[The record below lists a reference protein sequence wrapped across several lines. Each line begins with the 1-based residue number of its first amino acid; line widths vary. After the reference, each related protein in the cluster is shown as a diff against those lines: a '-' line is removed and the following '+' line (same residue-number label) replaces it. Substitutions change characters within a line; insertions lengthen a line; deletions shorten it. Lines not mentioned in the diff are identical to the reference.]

1 MPMMQGM
8 GWQELKEMEYD
19 CMRRLAA
26 FLELEPR
33 ILESENAWH
42 AGGVLR
48 CNISHE
54 RSTTISIELEQKHPY
69 KLTRVVDS
77 AKPIIGFEGR
87 VLFSGQIRIEDCKL
101 ISEVL
106 KDLRGR

>member
-26 FLELEPR
+26 FLELEPSVERWEGRREIDVRR
-33 ILESENAWH
+33 ILECENAWH

-54 RSTTISIELEQKHPY
+54 VLTT
-69 KLTRVVDS
+69 D
-77 AKPIIGFEGR
+77 
-87 VLFSGQIRIEDCKL
+87 RIEDCKL

-106 KDLRGR
+106 KDLRGS